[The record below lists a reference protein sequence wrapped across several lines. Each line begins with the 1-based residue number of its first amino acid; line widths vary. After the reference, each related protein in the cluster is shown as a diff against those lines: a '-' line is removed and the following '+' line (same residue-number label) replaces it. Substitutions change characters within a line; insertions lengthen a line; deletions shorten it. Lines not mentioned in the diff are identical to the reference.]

1 MPVNPLTVKQLSVT
15 IAPDELPFE
24 SLADLTASDEFLG
37 QQRAKKALVFGLHS
51 KRTGYNLFVMGNSG
65 SGRISMVMRHLQ
77 TKALLQNTPAD
88 WIYVNNF
95 EDVREPWAIEMPTG
109 QGKKLLDDCH
119 NMVSHLLVTIPAAFE
134 NPDYQ
139 RKRTAIDKFF
149 KHKIDSAVNLLE
161 KEANQQSIALYR
173 EANNISFSPI
183 IDGQAVDD
191 IKFAS
196 LSQHK
201 RDEINQTIDELEEKL
216 SEALLATPQWSR
228 ESYDALQQL
237 DSTTINN
244 AIAPLVDE
252 LENKYQ
258 GLIGAQIYFKAI
270 RKNLVKSILEHFN
283 LSVSSELKNDQELRE
298 ILQQTFVPNLLVTNS
313 ASPGAPV
320 VYEAHPTYSNLFGR
334 VEYRSEGGVVST
346 SFQHIRSGALHRANG
361 GYLVVELQKLF
372 EEPYVWGQ
380 LKQALQTQEL
390 KFEPPMVEGQA
401 MVTIGLNPH
410 AVPLNLKVIL
420 VGSRESYYWLK
431 QQDPEFNELFRVLVD
446 FDEQLDRSDETIT
459 HMAQLVKSIS
469 QSENFAP
476 ITRKGFVELVNFSA
490 RLCGHQ
496 QKLSARFGE
505 LFELLGEADIIRE
518 LQADQKIDG
527 GHIIE
532 AQNQREYRHSR
543 IRNKMLEQVLQ
554 GQIIINTDG
563 SMIGSVNGLT
573 IWQIGS
579 TEFGTPARIT
589 ATVFPGKKGIVD
601 IERESELGLSLHSKG
616 VLILSG
622 YLANQYARD
631 FPFTLSA
638 NIVMEQSYGLVDGDS
653 ASLAE
658 VCALISAITEKPIK
672 ESFAVTGS
680 INQFGD
686 VQAIGGVNEKIEG
699 FFKLCQARGL
709 TGQQGVIIPKAN
721 ISNLMLKKEVIDSV
735 EQKLFNI
742 YPVENVEQTI
752 ELLCLPAGETM
763 PEFQHRLTQ
772 KLKQLYYCCANNHH
786 DNDEDNIQEQ

>member
-1 MPVNPLTVKQLSVT
+1 MSINPLTVEQLSAT
-15 IAPDELPFE
+15 IGPDELPFE

-37 QQRAKKALVFGLHS
+37 QQRAKKALAFGLRS

-109 QGKKLLDDCH
+109 QGKKLVDDCH

-149 KHKIDSAVNLLE
+149 KQKIDSAVNLLE
-161 KEANQQSIALYR
+161 KEANQKSIALYQ
-173 EANNISFSPI
+173 EGNNISFSPI

-191 IKFAS
+191 IKFAG
-196 LSQHK
+196 LNQHK

-270 RKNLVKSILEHFN
+270 RQNLVKSILEHFN
-283 LSVSSELKNDQELRE
+283 LSESSELKNDHELRE
-298 ILQQTFVPNLLVTNS
+298 LLQQAFVPNLLVTNS

-320 VYEAHPTYSNLFGR
+320 VYEAHPTYINLFGR
-334 VEYRSEGGVVST
+334 VEYRSESGAVST

-361 GYLVVELQKLF
+361 GYLVVEVEKLF

-390 KFEPPMVEGQA
+390 KFEPPMGEVQV

-410 AVPLNLKVIL
+410 AVPLKLKVIL
-420 VGSRESYYWLK
+420 VGSRESYYLLQ
-431 QQDPEFNELFRVLVD
+431 QQDPEFSELFRVLVD
-446 FDEQLDRSDETIT
+446 FDEQLDRTDETIIQ
-459 HMAQLVKSIS
+459 MAQLVKSIS
-469 QSENFAP
+469 QSEKFAP
-476 ITRKGFVELVNFSA
+476 ITRQGFVELVNYSA
-490 RLCGHQ
+490 RFCGHQ

-505 LFELLGEADIIRE
+505 LFELLGEADLLRE
-518 LQADQKIDG
+518 LQADEKIDSC
-527 GHIIE
+527 HLLD

-543 IRNKMLEQVLQ
+543 IRNQMLENVLQ

-563 SMIGSVNGLT
+563 LMVGSVNGLT

-601 IERESELGLSLHSKG
+601 IERESELGLSIHSKG

-622 YLANQYARD
+622 YLASQYARD
-631 FPFTLSA
+631 FALTLSA
-638 NIVMEQSYGLVDGDS
+638 NITMEQSYGFIDGDS

-658 VCALISAITEKPIK
+658 LCALISAITEKPIR

-680 INQFGD
+680 INQFGE
-686 VQAIGGVNEKIEG
+686 VQAVGGVNEKIEG
-699 FFKLCQARGL
+699 FFTLCNARGL
-709 TGQQGVIIPKAN
+709 TGEQGVIIPKAN
-721 ISNLMLKKEVIDSV
+721 MPHLNLKQSVIDAV
-735 EQKLFNI
+735 EQKLFNL
-742 YPVENVEQTI
+742 YAVEHIQQAI
-752 ELLCLPAGETM
+752 ELLCLPEGQNIKS
-763 PEFQHRLTQ
+763 FDQLVSDRLRA
-772 KLKQLYYCCANNHH
+772 LH
-786 DNDEDNIQEQ
+786 DICEDNSDD